1 MSSGSERR
9 TGEQAE
15 APAPGPGQVPA
26 PEDRDQLVE
35 ALMLLGRLLLASGD
49 AVSDVN
55 LRLREIAT
63 AWGAPEA
70 QFIVL
75 PDLMM
80 ASFDPNRPAHIMS
93 RDLASDHLRLDQV
106 IRVMHL
112 ARLAARGE
120 VMPGEVSAR
129 LREIE
134 RSRLRRPVL
143 PEVAGTVIMT
153 FGMALLFRPDDASIP
168 LYLGLGV
175 LVGLMLAV
183 GRKLTGISTVMPVVV
198 AFVASVVAFTF
209 TGDHYGSAPIE
220 ALIPALT
227 VLLPGA
233 LLTMSAVDL
242 ASGEVVS
249 GSSRFL
255 EGMLQLALLAFG
267 IFAAASLMGVQPS
280 TSQASGGGFGAW
292 APWVGVSVFALGVSL
307 RESAPWRMLPWLLL
321 VLYVAHTAQL
331 AGDAMFGPILS
342 GFTATLVVVPL
353 VQYLERFDS
362 TPPAFALFLPAF
374 LMLVPGSL
382 GLLGVS
388 ELATIEPT
396 NAGIGGIVSA
406 LSAILSI
413 ALGVLVG
420 TRVVRIVRQARDAR
434 LRLQQ
439 TIIKLPPGRS

>member
-1 MSSGSERR
+1 MSVEAGAREVAGEVASGHL
-9 TGEQAE
+9 
-15 APAPGPGQVPA
+15 PGP
-26 PEDRDQLVE
+26 EDQNELVE

-49 AVSDVN
+49 AVSDIN
-55 LRLREIAT
+55 LKLRSIAT
-63 AWGAPEA
+63 VWGAPEA

-75 PDLMM
+75 PNLMM

-93 RDLASDHLRLDQV
+93 RDLASEHLRLDQV

-112 ARLAARGE
+112 ARLAEKAR
-120 VMPGEVSAR
+120 VLPGEAISR
-129 LREIE
+129 LKEIE
-134 RSRLRRPVL
+134 RSKLRRPVL
-143 PEVAGTVIMT
+143 PEVVGTVIMT

-168 LYLGLGV
+168 LYLGLGT
-175 LVGLMLAV
+175 LVGVMLAFS
-183 GRKLTGISTVMPVVV
+183 RKLTGMSTVMPVVV
-198 AFVASVVAFTF
+198 AFVASVVAFSV
-209 TGDHYGSAPIE
+209 TGDRYGSAPVE

-280 TSQASGGGFGAW
+280 TDEAHGSGFGAW
-292 APWVGVSVFALGVSL
+292 APWLGVSVFAAGIAL
-307 RESAPWRMLPWLLL
+307 RESAPRAVLPWLLL

-353 VQYLERFDS
+353 VQFLERFDS
-362 TPPAFALFLPAF
+362 APPAFALFLPAF

-396 NAGIGGIVSA
+396 NGGIGGIVSA

-413 ALGVLVG
+413 ALGLLVG
-420 TRVVRIVRQARDAR
+420 TRVMHVVRPARRAGK
-434 LRLQQ
+434 RLQQ
-439 TIIKLPPGRS
+439 TLKLPPVRP

>member
-1 MSSGSERR
+1 M
-9 TGEQAE
+9 
-15 APAPGPGQVPA
+15 
-26 PEDRDQLVE
+26 
-35 ALMLLGRLLLASGD
+35 MFGRLLLASGD
-49 AVSDVN
+49 AVSDID
-55 LRLREIAT
+55 LRLRNIAT
-63 AWGAPEA
+63 VWGAPEA

-75 PDLMM
+75 PSLMM
-80 ASFDPNRPAHIMS
+80 ASFDPERPAHIMS
-93 RDLASDHLRLDQV
+93 RDLASEHLRLDQV

-112 ARLAARGE
+112 ARVAERGRLRPDE
-120 VMPGEVSAR
+120 ANR
-129 LREIE
+129 QLREIE
-134 RSRLRRPVL
+134 RSKLKRSIV

-153 FGMALLFRPDDASIP
+153 FGMALMFRPDDATIP

-175 LVGLMLAV
+175 LVGLMLAL
-183 GRKLTGISTVMPVVV
+183 GRKLPGLSSVMPVLV
-198 AFVASVVAFTF
+198 AFVASIIAFSV
-209 TGDHYGSAPIE
+209 TGDRYGSAPIE
-220 ALIPALT
+220 ALVPALT

-280 TSQASGGGFGAW
+280 VSQAHGAGFAAW
-292 APWVGVSVFALGVSL
+292 APWVGVPVFAVGVAL
-307 RESAPWRMLPWLLL
+307 RESAPRTIVPWLLL
-321 VLYVAHTAQL
+321 VLFAAHLAQL
-331 AGDAMFGPILS
+331 GGDALFGPILS

-362 TPPAFALFLPAF
+362 APPAFALFLPAF

-388 ELATIEPT
+388 GLASVEPT

-413 ALGVLVG
+413 ALGLLVG
-420 TRVVRIVRQARDAR
+420 TRVMRVLRPARAVTER
-434 LRLQQ
+434 LGKTLRLPLDQD
-439 TIIKLPPGRS
+439 

>member
-1 MSSGSERR
+1 MRIEP
-9 TGEQAE
+9 EIAAE
-15 APAPGPGQVPA
+15 APVTPVEIDG
-26 PEDRDQLVE
+26 PEDRDELIE
-35 ALMLLGRLLLASGD
+35 GLMLLGRLLLASGD
-49 AVSDVN
+49 AVSEIN
-55 LRLREIAT
+55 LRLRNIAT

-75 PDLMM
+75 PNLMM

-93 RDLASDHLRLDQV
+93 RDLASEHLRLDQV
-106 IRVMHL
+106 IKVMHL
-112 ARLAARGE
+112 ARIAEKGDLPPGEAAR
-120 VMPGEVSAR
+120 R
-129 LREIE
+129 LREVE
-134 RSRLRRPVL
+134 RSKLRRSIL
-143 PEVAGTVIMT
+143 PEVIGTVIMT
-153 FGMALLFRPDDASIP
+153 FGMALMFRPDDASVP

-175 LVGLMLAV
+175 LVGLMLALA
-183 GRKLTGISTVMPVVV
+183 RKLPGLSAVMPVVV
-198 AFVASVVAFTF
+198 AFVASVVAFSV
-209 TGDHYGSAPIE
+209 TGDRYDSAPVE

-255 EGMLQLALLAFG
+255 EGMLQLSLLAFG

-280 TSQASGGGFGAW
+280 TSQAHGEGFTAW
-292 APWVGVSVFALGVSL
+292 APWIGVPVFAIGIAL
-307 RESAPWRMLPWLLL
+307 RESAPRAMVPWLLL
-321 VLYVAHTAQL
+321 VLSVAHAAQL

-362 TPPAFALFLPAF
+362 APPAFALFLPAF

-388 ELATIEPT
+388 ELASVEPT
-396 NAGIGGIVSA
+396 NGGIGGIVSA

-420 TRVVRIVRQARDAR
+420 TKVVQIVRPARYAR
-434 LRLQQ
+434 KRLVQ
-439 TIIKLPPGRS
+439 TLKLPPGGS

>member
-1 MSSGSERR
+1 VKDEGQTGASAGSR
-9 TGEQAE
+9 GA
-15 APAPGPGQVPA
+15 AGDLPGTEG
-26 PEDRDQLVE
+26 RDELVE

-49 AVSDVN
+49 AVSDIN
-55 LRLREIAT
+55 LRLRSIAT
-63 AWGAPEA
+63 VWGAPEA

-75 PDLMM
+75 PNLMM

-93 RDLASDHLRLDQV
+93 RDLASEHLRLDQV

-112 ARLAARGE
+112 ARVAERGE
-120 VMPGEVSAR
+120 LQPSEAIRR
-129 LREIE
+129 LREVE
-134 RSRLRRPVL
+134 RSKQERSML
-143 PEVAGTVIMT
+143 PEVIGTVIMT

-168 LYLGLGV
+168 LYLGLGT
-175 LVGLMLAV
+175 LVGLMLALA
-183 GRKLTGISTVMPVVV
+183 RKLPGLSAVMPVVV
-198 AFVASVVAFTF
+198 AFVASMIAFSV
-209 TGDHYGSAPIE
+209 TGDRYDSAPIE

-280 TSQASGGGFGAW
+280 ADQAHGSGFTAW
-292 APWVGVSVFALGVSL
+292 APWVGVPVFAVGISL
-307 RESAPWRMLPWLLL
+307 RESAPRSILPWLLL
-321 VLYVAHTAQL
+321 VLFVAHAAQI

-353 VQYLERFDS
+353 VQYLERFES

-396 NAGIGGIVSA
+396 NGGIGGIVSA

-413 ALGVLVG
+413 ALGLLVG
-420 TRVVRIVRQARDAR
+420 TKVTQVVRPARQARKR
-434 LRLQQ
+434 LAQ
-439 TIIKLPPGRS
+439 TLRLPPGRP

>member
-1 MSSGSERR
+1 MSAGPE
-9 TGEQAE
+9 TGGTAE
-15 APAPGPGQVPA
+15 ATSAKGDVPGLEG
-26 PEDRDQLVE
+26 RDELVE
-35 ALMLLGRLLLASGD
+35 GLMLLGRLLLASGD
-49 AVSDVN
+49 AVSDIN
-55 LRLREIAT
+55 LRLRSIAT
-63 AWGAPEA
+63 VWGAPEA

-93 RDLASDHLRLDQV
+93 RNLASDHLRLDQV

-112 ARLAARGE
+112 ARLAEKGKVQPQETVR
-120 VMPGEVSAR
+120 R
-129 LREIE
+129 LQEIE
-134 RSRLRRPVL
+134 RSRLRRSVL
-143 PEVAGTVIMT
+143 PEVIGTVIMT

-168 LYLGLGV
+168 LYLALGL
-175 LVGLMLAV
+175 LVGLMLAF
-183 GRKLTGISTVMPVVV
+183 GRKVTGVSTVMPVAV
-198 AFVASVVAFTF
+198 AFVTSVVAFSL
-209 TGDHYGSAPIE
+209 TGDRYGSASVE

-267 IFAAASLMGVQPS
+267 IFAAASLLGVQPS
-280 TSQASGGGFGAW
+280 TSEASGSGFGAW
-292 APWVGVSVFALGVSL
+292 APWVGVAVFAFGVAL
-307 RESAPWRMLPWLLL
+307 RESAPRGILPWLLL
-321 VLYVAHTAQL
+321 VLYVAHLGQI

-342 GFTATLVVVPL
+342 GFTATLIVVPL
-353 VQYLERFDS
+353 VQFLERFDS
-362 TPPAFALFLPAF
+362 APPAFALFLPAF

-388 ELATIEPT
+388 ELAAVEPT
-396 NAGIGGIVSA
+396 NGGIGGIVSA

-413 ALGVLVG
+413 ALGLLVG
-420 TRVVRIVRQARDAR
+420 IRVMRVVRPARDAGR
-434 LRLQQ
+434 RLQQ
-439 TIIKLPPGRS
+439 TLKLPPGRT